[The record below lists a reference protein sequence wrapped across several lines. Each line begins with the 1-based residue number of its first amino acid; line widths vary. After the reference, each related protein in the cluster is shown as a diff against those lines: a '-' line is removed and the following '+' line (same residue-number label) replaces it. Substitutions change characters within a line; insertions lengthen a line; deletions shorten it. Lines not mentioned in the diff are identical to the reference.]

1 MSLVAEGVLSSIPG
15 LRLAFLEGGFTWVPW
30 WGQRMNKEWRGL
42 RREIPWVRDLPFD
55 LVRQHVRFSTAP
67 IEAGPPDEMAKVL
80 EWLGSTNLLMYSAG
94 YPHGYED
101 DIDALLALVPED
113 TRAAIMHDEAVAWY
127 GLDRR

>member
-1 MSLVAEGVLSSIPG
+1 M
-15 LRLAFLEGGFTWVPW
+15 
-30 WGQRMNKEWRGL
+30 
-42 RREIPWVRDLPFD
+42 VRDLPFD

-113 TRAAIMHDEAVAWY
+113 TRTAIMHDEAVAWY